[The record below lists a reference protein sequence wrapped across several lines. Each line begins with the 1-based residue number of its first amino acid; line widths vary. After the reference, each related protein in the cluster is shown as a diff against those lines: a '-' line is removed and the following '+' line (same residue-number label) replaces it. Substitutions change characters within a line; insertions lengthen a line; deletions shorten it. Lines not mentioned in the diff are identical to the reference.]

1 MMDNVNS
8 PIISVIIPI
17 YNVEEF
23 LPKCIDSV
31 LNQTLKNVEIILVDD
46 GSTDNSSIICDE
58 YALLDNRIT
67 VIHKKNEGLSAS
79 RNIGIDVAKGNY
91 LAFVDSDDW
100 IEESMFEI
108 MYNTIVT
115 NDADMVVCNY
125 YEDYGMKSYIPKVA
139 KAYYSEKKCF
149 NNVQA
154 LEQLYKINWIFSL
167 SWNKLY
173 RKRLFGSFR
182 YKEKVCFEDEFIIHN
197 LLFKCNKVIY
207 LPQYFYHYYQR
218 EGSILHSKFN
228 VSRLD
233 QIEAIR
239 QQILF
244 YRSKKLIDLSHMAEK
259 KYGDVLIWSY
269 FVAKKQIENVDYELR
284 KLRKKF
290 IKIYGYIL
298 FNPLFSK
305 KNKIMLGVFL
315 IMPNIYERITRII

>member
-125 YEDYGMKSYIPKVA
+125 YEDYGMKRYPM
-139 KAYYSEKKCF
+139 
-149 NNVQA
+149 
-154 LEQLYKINWIFSL
+154 
-167 SWNKLY
+167 KL
-173 RKRLFGSFR
+173 L
-182 YKEKVCFEDEFIIHN
+182 
-197 LLFKCNKVIY
+197 
-207 LPQYFYHYYQR
+207 
-218 EGSILHSKFN
+218 
-228 VSRLD
+228 
-233 QIEAIR
+233 
-239 QQILF
+239 
-244 YRSKKLIDLSHMAEK
+244 
-259 KYGDVLIWSY
+259 
-269 FVAKKQIENVDYELR
+269 
-284 KLRKKF
+284 
-290 IKIYGYIL
+290 
-298 FNPLFSK
+298 
-305 KNKIMLGVFL
+305 
-315 IMPNIYERITRII
+315 